1 MSVKTTGHFHTK
13 LYIELEKVIPVKK
26 DKDSLDVVK
35 SSLRVLEDDIS
46 FLRDFEVSLPSETS
60 NFLERMNSRYASAIE
75 KIVREDESGHSDLEG
90 ILVSVNETRL
100 QQYQKAAK
108 SMLQMTRKE
117 LKSAFWFR
125 DQFSLSQRIDDIEKR
140 ILEIDS
146 SLTSKEP
153 TEINKSINLY
163 RDQINA
169 LSNIQNN
176 FQGER
181 IRSRRDI
188 SLKVLIWGIPILI
201 GIWISDK
208 FDSSSIFTFIVI
220 MFMLAILSYL
230 FVGSRQFEGIVSQ
243 NKVLLIVFFF
253 ILIVIISL
261 WQFYD
266 PILSYFNIN
275 LEDAREKS
283 LSGIILFL
291 SIFAVMMTLSFGP
304 SGISAKI
311 AERKFAVTI
320 PTIDK
325 NFSPGDGIVIPYSL
339 ENKRSGVI
347 TEIGVSSF
355 APGLHVF
362 SEGKNILYK
371 SMGGKSTE
379 NGEIEFLQVPIKAV
393 PGEYTAELKW
403 SFYVGSEKYTKIN
416 IIKVNVVS

>member
-1 MSVKTTGHFHTK
+1 MVQRPVLIITK
-13 LYIELEKVIPVKK
+13 
-26 DKDSLDVVK
+26 
-35 SSLRVLEDDIS
+35 
-46 FLRDFEVSLPSETS
+46 
-60 NFLERMNSRYASAIE
+60 
-75 KIVREDESGHSDLEG
+75 
-90 ILVSVNETRL
+90 
-100 QQYQKAAK
+100 
-108 SMLQMTRKE
+108 
-117 LKSAFWFR
+117 
-125 DQFSLSQRIDDIEKR
+125 IDDIEKR

-153 TEINKSINLY
+153 TEIEKPINLY

-169 LSNIQNN
+169 LSGIQNS

-208 FDSSSIFTFIVI
+208 FDNTTIFAFIVT
-220 MFMLAILSYL
+220 MFIFAALSYL
-230 FVGSRQFEGIVSQ
+230 FVGSKQFEGIVSQ
-243 NKVLLIVFFF
+243 NKVILIVFFF
-253 ILIVIISL
+253 ILVLIISL
-261 WQFYD
+261 WQFYA
-266 PILSYFNIN
+266 PISSYFNIN
-275 LEDAREKS
+275 LGDTREIS
-283 LSGIILFL
+283 LF
-291 SIFAVMMTLSFGP
+291 VMPLLGTAAAMMAMMAFSFGP
-304 SGISAKI
+304 GGISTKL

-325 NFSPGDGIVIPYSL
+325 NFSPNDIIVIPYSL

-347 TEIGVSSF
+347 TEIGVNIF

-379 NGEIEFLQVPIKAV
+379 NGEIKFLHVPTKAV

-403 SFYVGSEKYTKIN
+403 SFYVGSEKYTKTG
-416 IIKVNVVS
+416 IIKVNVIS

>member
-1 MSVKTTGHFHTK
+1 M
-13 LYIELEKVIPVKK
+13 EK

-35 SSLRVLEDDIS
+35 SSLKVLEDDIS

-75 KIVREDESGHSDLEG
+75 KIVREDESGYSDLED
-90 ILVSVNETRL
+90 ILVNVNETRL

-108 SMLQMTRKE
+108 FMLQMTRKE

-153 TEINKSINLY
+153 TEIEKSINLY

-208 FDSSSIFTFIVI
+208 FDNSTIFTFIVV

-230 FVGSRQFEGIVSQ
+230 FVGSKQFEGIVSQ
-243 NKVLLIVFFF
+243 NKVMLIVFFF

-266 PILSYFNIN
+266 PISSYFNIN
-275 LEDAREKS
+275 LEYSREKS
-283 LSGIILFL
+283 LSLITSLLVIT
-291 SIFAVMMTLSFGP
+291 FAGMTTLLFGP
-304 SGISAKI
+304 GSISAKL
-311 AERKFAVTI
+311 AERKFTVTI

-325 NFSPGDGIVIPYSL
+325 NFSPGGEIVIPYSL

-347 TEIGVSSF
+347 TEIGVSIF
-355 APGLHVF
+355 APGLYVF
-362 SEGKNILYK
+362 SEGKKILYK
-371 SMGGKSTE
+371 SMAGKSTE
-379 NGEIEFLQVPIKAV
+379 NGEIKFLHVPTKAV

-403 SFYVGSEKYTKIN
+403 SFYVGSEKYTKTN